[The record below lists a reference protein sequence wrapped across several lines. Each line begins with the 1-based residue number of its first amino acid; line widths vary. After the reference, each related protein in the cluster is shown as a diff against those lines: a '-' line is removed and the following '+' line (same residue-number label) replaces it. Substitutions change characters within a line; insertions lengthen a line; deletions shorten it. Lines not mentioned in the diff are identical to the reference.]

1 MSSIAQRIED
11 FSKETLLSV
20 ITADATEA
28 TDAEGPI
35 TELQKV
41 VSFLLC

>member
-20 ITADATEA
+20 ITATDATEA
-28 TDAEGPI
+28 TDAEAPI

-41 VSFLLC
+41 V